1 MLPISCVGDIM
12 DVECDIIAA
21 DSNAVSTFESP
32 SVGDLEG
39 LPNLGSVVGLAA
51 NAAAVAAA
59 ASPIVPV

>member
-1 MLPISCVGDIM
+1 MLPISCVGDM
-12 DVECDIIAA
+12 RDVECDIIATEA
-21 DSNAVSTFESP
+21 IAASTFGSP

-51 NAAAVAAA
+51 SAAAVAAA